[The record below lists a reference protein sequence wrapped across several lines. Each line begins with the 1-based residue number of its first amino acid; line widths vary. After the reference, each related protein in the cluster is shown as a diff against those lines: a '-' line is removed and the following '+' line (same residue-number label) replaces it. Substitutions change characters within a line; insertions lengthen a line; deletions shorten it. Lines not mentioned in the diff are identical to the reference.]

1 MGDKILRMQRK
12 VEGCRKK
19 DKCCREQMMM
29 ERKVEGCR
37 ENMKKVAHRK
47 DEDGR

>member
-1 MGDKILRMQRK
+1 
-12 VEGCRKK
+12 
-19 DKCCREQMMM
+19 MML